1 MRRVTC
7 IRWATGTI
15 ATLLSLQ
22 YACAQTNPLGDEDE
36 LASIYGDKATISLV
50 TGNRQPLRRAPAVAT
65 VITAQ
70 DIAAMGATDLD
81 EVLETVPGIHVGR
94 NNAGYNPLYVIRG
107 IYSEF
112 NGQTLVLQNGVPM
125 TSMFIGNRGNIWA
138 GMPVA
143 NIARIEI
150 IRGPG
155 SALYGA
161 DAYAGVIN
169 IVTKSAADLQG
180 SELGLRVGSFSSR
193 EAWAQH
199 GGKLGA
205 IDVAGYLRVERTD
218 GFKKLVSADE
228 QTRLDGLFGTQAS
241 LAPGS
246 VNTGHEAVDANIE
259 LSLGNAKLRAGYKL
273 RDKVGTGA
281 GAASALDPV
290 GQGRSVRGNIDL
302 SWNDIDLTPDWK
314 LALTGSL
321 FHYSNEFPA
330 TLQLFPPGAFGGS
343 FPNGTFGAPN
353 TWEKQLRLAVSA
365 TYGGWNGHRLRLGL
379 GADDLNMYRTQEFKN
394 FTIVPSGPLTGLPSP
409 TPGAQITEFPV
420 ADSFSTPHRRK
431 VIYGYV
437 QDEWSFARDWTL
449 TGGVRHDR
457 YSDFGGTTNPRLA
470 VVWDA
475 GVNITAK
482 LLFGRAFRAPSFS
495 EQYSI
500 NNPVLRGNPN
510 LKPEVISTTEAVMS
524 WQATRDNQIQLSL
537 FKYEMKDIIRA
548 TDVGGGTQQYANAG
562 AQNGHGFELEAT
574 QEINR
579 NLRAAAHYAYQRST
593 DKTSGRDAGYAP
605 HNQLFGRIDW
615 TAPQGWIW
623 STQIKYVADRARPAG
638 DARPPIA
645 DYTTVDLLLRTRQ
658 RPTGWNFS
666 LGARNLFNADVREP
680 SLAPGT
686 SLPNDLPMA
695 GRAWTAQGIYKF

>member
-1 MRRVTC
+1 LQRVTC
-7 IRWATGTI
+7 TRWATGTI
-15 ATLLSLQ
+15 AALLLLQ
-22 YACAQTNPLGDEDE
+22 NAWGQATPISDEDE
-36 LASIYGDKATISLV
+36 LASIYGDKSTISLV

-94 NNAGYNPLYVIRG
+94 NNQGYNPLYVIRG

-125 TSMFIGNRGNIWA
+125 TTMFIGNRGLLWA
-138 GMPVA
+138 GLPLA
-143 NIARIEI
+143 NIARVEI

-169 IVTKSAADLQG
+169 IVTKSAADIQG
-180 SELGLRVGSFSSR
+180 SEVGLRVGSFSSR

-205 IDVAGYLRVERTD
+205 FDIAGYLRVERTD
-218 GFKKLVSADE
+218 GFKRTIDADA
-228 QTRLDGLFGTQAS
+228 QTQLDGLFGTSAS

-246 VNTGHEAVDANIE
+246 VNTGREAVDANIE
-259 LSLGNAKLRAGYKL
+259 LSMGSAKLRAGYKL

-290 GQGRSVRGNIDL
+290 GQGRSVRSNLDF
-302 SWNDIDLTPDWK
+302 SWNDIELTADWK
-314 LALTGSL
+314 LGLTGSL
-321 FHYSNEFPA
+321 FHYSNEFPSP
-330 TLQLFPPGAFGGS
+330 LQIFPPGAFGGA
-343 FPNGTFGAPN
+343 FPNGAFGAPN

-365 TYGGWNGHRLRLGL
+365 TYGGWNNHRLRLGF

-394 FTIVPSGPLTGLPSP
+394 FTLIPSGPLTGLPTP
-409 TPGAQITEFPV
+409 TPRAQINEFPV

-431 VIYGYV
+431 VIYGYL

-475 GVNITAK
+475 GVNITSK

-510 LKPEVISTTEAVMS
+510 LKPEVISTTEAVLS
-524 WQATRDNQIQLSL
+524 WQATRDSQIQLSL

-562 AQNGHGFELEAT
+562 RQTGQGFELEVT

-579 NLRAAAHYAYQRST
+579 NLRVSAHYAYQRST
-593 DKTSGRDAGYAP
+593 DKTSGQDAGYAP
-605 HNQLFGRIDW
+605 NHQLFGRIDW
-615 TAPQGWIW
+615 TAPQGWII
-623 STQIKYVADRARPAG
+623 STQFKHVADRARPAG
-638 DARPPIA
+638 DARQQIA
-645 DYTTVDLLLRTRQ
+645 DYTTVDLLLRTRP
-658 RPTGWNFS
+658 RPMGWTFS
-666 LGARNLFNADVREP
+666 LVARNLFNADVREP

-686 SLPNDLPMA
+686 SIPGDLPMA
-695 GRAWTAQGIYKF
+695 PRSLNLSASYRF

>member
-1 MRRVTC
+1 VTC

-15 ATLLSLQ
+15 ATLLCLQ
-22 YACAQTNPLGDEDE
+22 NVWGQTAPRSDEDD
-36 LASIYGDKATISLV
+36 LASIYGDKSTISLV

-70 DIAAMGATDLD
+70 DIAAMGAKDLD

-112 NGQTLVLQNGVPM
+112 NAQTLVLHNGVPM
-125 TSMFIGNRGNIWA
+125 TTMFIGNRGLLWA
-138 GMPVA
+138 GLPVA

-169 IVTKSAADLQG
+169 VVTKSAADMRG
-180 SELGLRVGSFSSR
+180 SEVGLRVGSFSSR

-205 IDVAGYLRVERTD
+205 VDIAGYLRIERTD
-218 GFKKLVSADE
+218 GFKRTINADA
-228 QTRLDGLFGTQAS
+228 QTQLDGLFGTQAS

-259 LSLGNAKLRAGYKL
+259 LALGNARLRAGYKL
-273 RDKVGTGA
+273 RDNVGTGA

-290 GQGRSVRGNIDL
+290 GKGRTVRSNIDF
-302 SWNDIDLTPDWK
+302 SWNDIELTSDWK
-314 LALTGSL
+314 LGLTGSL
-321 FHYSNEFPA
+321 FRYSNEFPSP
-330 TLQLFPPGAFGGS
+330 LQLFPPGAFGGG
-343 FPNGTFGAPN
+343 FPNGAFGAPN
-353 TWEKQLRLAVSA
+353 TWEKQLRLALAA
-365 TYGGWNGHRLRLGL
+365 TYGGWQGHRLRLGL
-379 GADDLNMYRTQEFKN
+379 GADDVNMYRTQEFKN
-394 FTIVPSGPLTGLPSP
+394 FRLIPSGPLTGLPTP
-409 TPGAQITEFPV
+409 TPGAQISEFPV
-420 ADSFSTPHRRK
+420 VESFSTPQRRK
-431 VIYGYV
+431 VIYGYI
-437 QDEWSFARDWTL
+437 QNEWSFARDWTL

-500 NNPVLRGNPN
+500 NNPVLRGNPA
-510 LKPEVISTTEAVMS
+510 LKPETISTTEAVLA
-524 WQATRDNQIQLSL
+524 WQASRDSHIQLS
-537 FKYEMKDIIRA
+537 FFNYEMKDIIRA
-548 TDVGGGTQQYANAG
+548 ITAGGGTQQYANTG
-562 AQNGHGFELEAT
+562 RQNGHGFELEAT
-574 QEINR
+574 QDINR
-579 NLRAAAHYAYQRST
+579 NLRIAGHYAYQRST
-593 DKTSGRDAGYAP
+593 DKTSGGDAGYAP
-605 HNQLFGRIDW
+605 HHQLFGRIDW
-615 TAPQGWIW
+615 TASEGWVL
-623 STQIKYVADRARPAG
+623 SSQFKHVGDRARPAG
-638 DARPPIA
+638 DTRAPIA
-645 DYTTVDLLLRTRQ
+645 DYTTVDLVLRSRQ
-658 RPTGWNFS
+658 RSAGWNFS
-666 LGARNLFNADVREP
+666 LVARNIFNADVREP

-686 SLPNDLPMA
+686 SIPGDLPMA
-695 GRAWTAQGIYKF
+695 PRALNLSASYRF